1 VTRTRTREPRIAI
14 GRAHGWGRLAAL
26 LAAVLLAG
34 LTVGTA
40 AAASETLVPACDGVN
55 IRTAASTTAPIK
67 VRLSLA
73 STVTVSGTVAGSA
86 WSTSCPAWKSG
97 STWYTVTH
105 VNGTPVG
112 TLYGVAV
119 VYAASGVLAVA
130 AASTPDPGPA
140 TPPAEPTAAPASTT
154 ATAPPAAGSQTLV
167 PGCDGVNIRASAST
181 GAPIKAR
188 LGVATLVTVSGTVS
202 GSAWGTSCPSW
213 KSGSSWYAVTHVN
226 GTPVATLFGATVLYA
241 ATGVLKAPAAA
252 GAAPAPAATPAP
264 STASPA
270 TPAPTEPPV
279 GPAPVSPAPT
289 PSSGPATTV
298 LAPACDG
305 VNLRTS
311 TSTSAAIKVRL
322 GAGSS
327 VTVDGT
333 VGGSSWRVTCP
344 TSKSGSAWYRVT
356 HVNGVA
362 VASRYGI
369 AALYA
374 ATGVLAS
381 AAPVTPVTPV
391 APPAPVTPGSSAG
404 PAASP
409 PPGSSG
415 LTALGA
421 SVTLYGRGNGH
432 GVGLSQY
439 GARGRALAGQT
450 AAQILAAYYA
460 GTTIGSIAVDARIR
474 VLLLDNFAPSATKPL
489 TIYGRGGPWTVTGV
503 AGELPADARLR
514 LFPSSAGVPSGRL
527 LVESKEGLVLFDGPA
542 VPDLRV
548 AGTTPATTIQLFSK
562 PTAYDLFRGTLRVLR
577 SGATVDVI
585 NELPLEAYLRG
596 VVPAEMPSTW
606 PLEARIAQTIA
617 ARSYAAYGLHPATG
631 TFDAYDDTR
640 SQVYGGVRREQA
652 AADSVIA
659 ATAGQ
664 VLRRGSAIV
673 NALFHSTAGGATES
687 NENAFVSSTGAKL
700 ASPVAYLRGAP
711 DRDPAGIAFDASAPY
726 ATWQSKVYPISALS
740 GIFAKDPRT
749 AVGTLSALDLRRRGV
764 SGRLISVTL
773 VGSGG
778 TKTVSGA
785 VFVAVFNAGKPAAD
799 AALRST
805 LLDVVP
811 IP

>member
-1 VTRTRTREPRIAI
+1 VTKTRTRGPRIAI

-55 IRTAASTTAPIK
+55 VRAAASTSAAIK
-67 VRLSLA
+67 VRLGLA
-73 STVTVSGTVAGSA
+73 STVTVSGTVAGSS
-86 WSTSCPAWKSG
+86 WGTSCPAWTSG
-97 STWYTVTH
+97 ST
-105 VNGTPVG
+105 
-112 TLYGVAV
+112 
-119 VYAASGVLAVA
+119 
-130 AASTPDPGPA
+130 
-140 TPPAEPTAAPASTT
+140 
-154 ATAPPAAGSQTLV
+154 
-167 PGCDGVNIRASAST
+167 
-181 GAPIKAR
+181 
-188 LGVATLVTVSGTVS
+188 
-202 GSAWGTSCPSW
+202 
-213 KSGSSWYAVTHVN
+213 WYAVTHVN
-226 GTPVATLFGATVLYA
+226 GEPVDSAYGVAVLYA
-241 ATGVLKAPAAA
+241 ATGVLKAPSAT
-252 GAAPAPAATPAP
+252 APATPVPAATPDP
-264 STASPA
+264 SALPPT
-270 TPAPTEPPV
+270 TPAPTEPSGVTPTP
-279 GPAPVSPAPT
+279 PASVAPITAPAPT
-289 PSSGPATTV
+289 VPPTPDPSPASAAPPVAGNV

-311 TSTSAAIKVRL
+311 TSTSATIKARL
-322 GAGSS
+322 GTTSS

-333 VGGSSWRVTCP
+333 VRGSAWRATCP

-356 HVNGVA
+356 HVNGA
-362 VASRYGI
+362 SVASLYGVT
-369 AALYA
+369 ALYA
-374 ATGVLAS
+374 AGGVLAPPAVPVAPVNPVTS
-381 AAPVTPVTPV
+381 AAPA
-391 APPAPVTPGSSAG
+391 APAAPGSA
-404 PAASP
+404 
-409 PPGSSG
+409 G

-450 AAQILAAYYA
+450 AAQILAGYYT
-460 GTTIGSIAVDARIR
+460 GTTIGSISADARIR

-489 TIYGRGGPWTVTGV
+489 TIYGRGGPWTVAGV

-514 LFPSSAGVPSGRL
+514 LFPPSAGMASWRL
-527 LVESKEGLVLFDGPA
+527 LIESKEGRVLFDGPA
-542 VPDLRV
+542 AADVRV
-548 AGTTPATTIQLFSK
+548 AGTTPTTTIQLFSK

-585 NELPLEAYLRG
+585 NELAVEAYLRG

-652 AADSVIA
+652 AADSVVA
-659 ATAGQ
+659 VTADQ
-664 VLRRGSAIV
+664 ILRSGARIV

-687 NENAFVSSTGAKL
+687 NENAFVSVTGAKL

-711 DRDPAGIAFDASAPY
+711 DRDPAGVPYDAGAPY
-726 ATWQSKVYPISALS
+726 ATWQSKTYTVEALS

-749 AVGTLSALDLRRRGV
+749 AVGTLSALDLGRRGV
-764 SGRLISVTL
+764 SGRLVSVTL
-773 VGSGG
+773 VGTAGR
-778 TKTVSGA
+778 KTVSGA
-785 VFVAVFNAGKPAAD
+785 VFVAVFNAGKPDAD
-799 AALRST
+799 TSLRST
-805 LLDVVP
+805 LLDVAP